1 MNTYHSCATDTTIAA
16 LDLGSNSF
24 HLLLAEVRSD
34 GWHAQLR
41 SGDKVQLAAG
51 LRDGLLEEGAI
62 QRGLSCIERLAA
74 LLQPLPPAAV
84 RVVGT
89 HTLRVARN
97 RDAFIEPAQ
106 RLLGHRIEVISGAT
120 EASLVY
126 RGVADDACPE
136 PQLVIDIGGGSTELA
151 LGQGSVVA
159 QLASIPVGCVTC
171 RAHFPDDR
179 LDPILFGQ
187 AYRNVCT
194 QLRTHWPHPLPHGV
208 AVTGSSGTLLAV
220 EQVLIGEGWTE
231 AGITREG
238 LQRLE
243 RALLVYQRLDAVQ
256 FPGLSARR
264 RSVFATGV
272 VIARALFDT
281 LGIETMRLSS
291 AALREGLVTEL
302 LAQRAAGP
310 QLLKPN

>member
-1 MNTYHSCATDTTIAA
+1 MNTYQSCATDTTIAA

-24 HLLLAEVRSD
+24 HLLLAEVRDD

-51 LRDGLLEEGAI
+51 LRDGLLEDSAI
-62 QRGLSCIERLAA
+62 QRGLSCIERLATM
-74 LLQPLPPAAV
+74 LQPLPPAAV

-97 RDAFIEPAQ
+97 RAAFIEPAQ
-106 RLLGHRIEVISGAT
+106 RLLGHPIEVISGAA
-120 EASLVY
+120 EAALVY
-126 RGVADDACPE
+126 RGVADCARPE

-151 LGQGSVVA
+151 LGHGAVVA

-171 RAHFPDDR
+171 RAHFPEDR
-179 LDPILFGQ
+179 LDPALFAQ
-187 AYRNVCT
+187 AYQHVCA
-194 QLRTHWPHPLPHGV
+194 QLRTHWPHGLPQDV
-208 AVTGSSGTLLAV
+208 TVTGSSGTLLAV
-220 EQVLIGEGWTE
+220 EQVLIGEGWSQ

-238 LQRLE
+238 LARLE
-243 RALLVYQRLDAVQ
+243 RALLVYRRLDAVH

-281 LGIETMRLSS
+281 LGIETMRLSA
-291 AALREGLVTEL
+291 AALREGLATEL
-302 LAQRAAGP
+302 AARRGIGP
-310 QLLKPN
+310 NY

>member
-1 MNTYHSCATDTTIAA
+1 MNTYHPCATGATIAV

-24 HLLLAEVRSD
+24 HLLVAEVRGD

-51 LRDGLLEEGAI
+51 LRDGLLEDAAI
-62 QRGLSCIERLAA
+62 QRGLGCIERLDV

-97 RDAFIEPAQ
+97 RDAFIAPAQ
-106 RLLGHRIEVISGAT
+106 RLLGHPIEVISGAD
-120 EASLVY
+120 EAALVY
-126 RGVADDACPE
+126 RGVADCTQPG

-151 LGQGSVVA
+151 LGQGAVVGE
-159 QLASIPVGCVTC
+159 LASIPVGCVTC

-179 LDPILFGQ
+179 LDPLLFAQ
-187 AYRNVCT
+187 AYRSVCA
-194 QLRTHWPHPLPHGV
+194 QLQAHWPQRLPEGTTV
-208 AVTGSSGTLLAV
+208 IGSSGTLLAV
-220 EQVLIGEGWTE
+220 EQVLIGQGWSR

-238 LQRLE
+238 LERLE
-243 RALLVYQRLDAVQ
+243 RALLVYERLDAVE

-281 LGIETMRLSS
+281 LGIETMRLSA
-291 AALREGLVTEL
+291 AALREGMATEL
-302 LAQRAAGP
+302 LARHSAGRR
-310 QLLKPN
+310 

>member
-1 MNTYHSCATDTTIAA
+1 MNTFQTRATGTTIAA

-24 HLLLAEVRSD
+24 HLLVAEVRDD
-34 GWHAQLR
+34 GWQAQLR

-51 LRDGLLEEGAI
+51 LQNGFLDDAAI
-62 QRGLSCIERLAA
+62 QRGLGSLQRLAS
-74 LLQPLPPAAV
+74 LLQPLPSAAV

-97 RDAFIEPAQ
+97 RDAFILPAQ
-106 RLLGHRIEVISGAT
+106 RLLGHPIEVISGAA

-126 RGVADDACPE
+126 RGVVDCNRAG

-151 LGQGSVVA
+151 LGQGAVVG

-179 LDPILFGQ
+179 LDPSLFAH
-187 AYRNVCT
+187 AYERVCA
-194 QLRTHWPHPLPHGV
+194 QLRAHWGHGLPPAV
-208 AVTGSSGTLLAV
+208 AVTGSSGTLLAI
-220 EQVLIGEGWTE
+220 EQVLIGQGWSEG
-231 AGITREG
+231 GITREG
-238 LQRLE
+238 LRRLE
-243 RALLVYQRLDAVQ
+243 GALLTYRRLDAVQ

-291 AALREGLVTEL
+291 AALREGLATEL
-302 LAQRAAGP
+302 VGRRAAD
-310 QLLKPN
+310 PNQ